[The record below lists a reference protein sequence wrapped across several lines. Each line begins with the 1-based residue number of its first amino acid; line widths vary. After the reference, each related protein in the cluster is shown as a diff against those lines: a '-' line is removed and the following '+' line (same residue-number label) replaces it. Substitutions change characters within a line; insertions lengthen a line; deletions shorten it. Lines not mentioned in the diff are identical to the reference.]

1 VKKKVVKHLIK
12 HFGLSVRRACRL
24 ALIARSTYL
33 YESKPNNDDT
43 VVEEIEKILSKNSKY
58 GCGMIHLKLR
68 QSGMKINHKKT
79 ERIYRKQG
87 LQLKKRKRRKKITA
101 EERIPVELPLEPMK
115 IWAMDF
121 ISDSL
126 AFKRKLKILT
136 VIDPVTNKSP
146 VIYPAISITG
156 KDVSDILDFTCE
168 STGYPEY
175 IQCDNGPEFR
185 SRDLDEWCYRNGVKI
200 IFSRPGT
207 PTDNCHIESFNGTFR
222 YECLN
227 SNYFE
232 SLTSA
237 REIIEDW
244 WTEYNEERPQ
254 KRLKGM
260 TPNQYEDML
269 NKLKTNLTNGRKVG

>member
-1 VKKKVVKHLIK
+1 MVKHLIK
-12 HFGLSVRRACRL
+12 HFGLSVRKACRL

-33 YESKPNNDDT
+33 YESKPNEDDK
-43 VVEEIEKILSKNSKY
+43 VIEEIEKILLKNSKY

-79 ERIYRKQG
+79 ERIYRAQG
-87 LQLKKRKRRKKITA
+87 LQLKKRKRRKKIAT
-101 EERIPVELPLEPMK
+101 EERMPVELPTEPMK

-121 ISDSL
+121 INDSL

-136 VIDPVTNKSP
+136 VIDPVTNRSP
-146 VIYPAISITG
+146 VVYPATSITG
-156 KDVSDILDFTCE
+156 KDLSEILDFTCE
-168 STGYPEY
+168 NTGYPEY

-185 SRDLDEWCYRNGVKI
+185 SQDLDEWCYKNGIKI
-200 IFSRPGT
+200 LFSRPGT

-260 TPNQYEDML
+260 TPNQYEGML
-269 NKLKTNLTNGRKVG
+269 NKLKTNPINGRKVG